1 MTDSPAPQARLFG
14 VGTGP
19 GDPDLLTVK
28 AARLIETA
36 DVIAYFA
43 KRGHDVTPAARLPR
57 ASRRWPLT
65 YRCSTL

>member
-19 GDPDLLTVK
+19 GDPDLLTIK
-28 AARLIETA
+28 AARLIKTA

-43 KRGHDVTPAARLPR
+43 NRGHDSHARRAVAARRVDP
-57 ASRRWPLT
+57 
-65 YRCSTL
+65 